1 MEQKLIYAAPAE
13 DVRDIISAYYFADFP
28 KSALPSGGITARE
41 RAAIAQ
47 LRFVFSGSAIV
58 IPPGGARIFV
68 DGPVVAGPTTGQTSY
83 EILEGVRLVG
93 AGLLPCGWHAMT
105 RRSAADFLNATI
117 AIDDHFHQSMH
128 DMVAA
133 LRQATDFPEMVRL
146 LDEGA
151 RALDQFVDPD
161 VRQFVHIVDNWLI
174 SSIAPAVSDLYEKFG
189 LSRRHVERLVKH
201 LYGVP
206 PKMLARKYR
215 ALRTAKLL
223 HARNAPTE
231 DYAHAFYD
239 QSHMIREIKHFTG
252 QTPSEIRF
260 DVTEFSRTLDARSD
274 LVGQIHP
281 LTALI

>member
-1 MEQKLIYAAPAE
+1 MEQQLVYAAPAQ
-13 DVRDIISAYYFADFP
+13 DVRDIVSTYYFADFP
-28 KSALPSGGITARE
+28 REALPEGGIVAYE

-47 LRFVFSGSAIV
+47 IRFVFSGSAV
-58 IPPGGARIFV
+58 VMPPGGARIFV
-68 DGPVVAGPTTGQTSY
+68 DGPVVVGPTTGQTGY
-83 EILEGVRLVG
+83 EIKEGVRLVG

-105 RRSAADFLNATI
+105 RRSAADFLNQTI
-117 AIDDHFHQSMH
+117 AIDRHFHQAMH
-128 DMVAA
+128 DAVAA
-133 LRQATDFPEMVRL
+133 LRGVADFAEMVRL

-151 RALDQFVDPD
+151 RGLDHYVDPD

-174 SSIAPAVSDLYEKFG
+174 SSIAPEVTTLYEKFD

-252 QTPSEIRF
+252 QTPREIRF
-260 DVTEFSRTLDARSD
+260 DMTEFSRTLDARSD
-274 LVGQIHP
+274 LAGEIHP

>member
-1 MEQKLIYAAPAE
+1 MEQKLVYAAPAE
-13 DVRDIISAYYFADFP
+13 DVRDIVSAYYFADFP
-28 KSALPSGGITARE
+28 REALPEGGIIAHE

-47 LRFVFSGSAIV
+47 IRIIFSGSAIV
-58 IPPGGARIFV
+58 MPPGGARIFV
-68 DGPVVAGPTTGQTSY
+68 DGPVVVGPTTGQTSY
-83 EILEGVRLVG
+83 EIVEGVRLVG

-105 RRSAADFLNATI
+105 RRSAADYLNTTI
-117 AIDDHFHQSMH
+117 AIDRHFHPMMH
-128 DMVAA
+128 EAVAK
-133 LRQATDFPEMVRL
+133 LRCMTDFADMICL

-151 RALDQFVDPD
+151 RALNHYVDPD

-174 SSIAPAVSDLYEKFG
+174 SSIAPEVCDLYEKFG

-252 QTPSEIRF
+252 QTPREIRF
-260 DVTEFSRTLDARSD
+260 DMTEFSRTLDARSD